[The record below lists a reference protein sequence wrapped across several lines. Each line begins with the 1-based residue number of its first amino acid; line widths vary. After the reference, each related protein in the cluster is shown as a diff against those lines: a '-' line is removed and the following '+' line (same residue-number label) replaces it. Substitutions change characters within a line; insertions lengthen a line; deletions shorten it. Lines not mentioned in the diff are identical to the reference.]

1 MLADRHKGAALTT
14 PLEWRSYLLEY
25 SDLYL
30 RTADENERDGLD
42 GSQVAAPWLGYE
54 PAGEEAMSAAEER
67 LGVRFPPSFRG
78 FLQASDGWRGV
89 SGWIELLCSCDE
101 IEWFRATPYGAEFI
115 ELYSEEEDNSDVVA
129 VFERSLL
136 IASGE
141 DFWLLD
147 SAKVAADGEWTA
159 YEFAPKY
166 GDLAEYA
173 RISALMDDSR
183 ELMMES

>member
-1 MLADRHKGAALTT
+1 MLADRHAGTAPTA
-14 PLEWRSYLLEY
+14 PREWRSYLLEY

-54 PAGEEAMSAAEER
+54 PAGEQAISAAEER

-78 FLQASDGWRGV
+78 FLEASDGWRGV
-89 SGWIELLCSCDE
+89 GGWIELLCSCDE
-101 IEWFRATPYGAEFI
+101 IEWFRATPSGAEFI

-136 IASGE
+136 IGSGE

-147 SAKVAADGEWTA
+147 PAKVAADGEWAA

-166 GDLAEYA
+166 GDLEEYA
-173 RISALMDDSR
+173 SFSALMDDSR